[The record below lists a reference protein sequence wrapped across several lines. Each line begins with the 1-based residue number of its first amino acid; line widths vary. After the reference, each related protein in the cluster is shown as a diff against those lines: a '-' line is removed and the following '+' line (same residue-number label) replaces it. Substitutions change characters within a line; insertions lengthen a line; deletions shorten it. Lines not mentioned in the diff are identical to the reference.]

1 MKIVITKIIAM
12 HDLKFVYEILLF
24 IGASTSFVS
33 NMHFAYCKVEK
44 MVLILQRKAMWF
56 YY

>member
-1 MKIVITKIIAM
+1 MFYAKSSKRFVM
-12 HDLKFVYEILLF
+12 KFVYEILLF

-33 NMHFAYCKVEK
+33 NIHFTYCKVEK